1 MYTSF
6 EVSRFRGIKHLQLRD
21 LGQINLLTG
30 LNNVGKTTLLESLFV
45 HAGGYNAALVMK
57 LNVFRG
63 IESVK
68 VEWAVSSR
76 SPWRQL
82 FHEFNED
89 LPIELKG
96 REAGS
101 RCVIVDVV
109 DRNYVIVTGPPE
121 VTGVRRRRVNMS
133 HLQPLD
139 EVVEI
144 SRNASDENIAK
155 LLG

>member
-1 MYTSF
+1 MLG
-6 EVSRFRGIKHLQLRD
+6 EVI
-21 LGQINLLTG
+21 LLSAMD
-30 LNNVGKTTLLESLFV
+30 VGRV
-45 HAGGYNAALVMK
+45 CVK
-57 LNVFRG
+57 LT
-63 IESVK
+63 
-68 VEWAVSSR
+68 
-76 SPWRQL
+76 
-82 FHEFNED
+82 
-89 LPIELKG
+89 G

-144 SRNASDENIAK
+144 SRNASDEEIAE
-155 LLG
+155 LLHQR

>member
-1 MYTSF
+1 M
-6 EVSRFRGIKHLQLRD
+6 I
-21 LGQINLLTG
+21 LLSAMD
-30 LNNVGKTTLLESLFV
+30 VG
-45 HAGGYNAALVMK
+45 
-57 LNVFRG
+57 R
-63 IESVK
+63 ICVK
-68 VEWAVSSR
+68 
-76 SPWRQL
+76 
-82 FHEFNED
+82 
-89 LPIELKG
+89 LKG

-139 EVVEI
+139 EVIEI
-144 SRNASDENIAK
+144 RRNASDEEIGG

>member
-1 MYTSF
+1 M
-6 EVSRFRGIKHLQLRD
+6 D
-21 LGQINLLTG
+21 
-30 LNNVGKTTLLESLFV
+30 VG
-45 HAGGYNAALVMK
+45 
-57 LNVFRG
+57 R
-63 IESVK
+63 ICVK
-68 VEWAVSSR
+68 
-76 SPWRQL
+76 
-82 FHEFNED
+82 
-89 LPIELKG
+89 LKG

-144 SRNASDENIAK
+144 IRNASDENIAK